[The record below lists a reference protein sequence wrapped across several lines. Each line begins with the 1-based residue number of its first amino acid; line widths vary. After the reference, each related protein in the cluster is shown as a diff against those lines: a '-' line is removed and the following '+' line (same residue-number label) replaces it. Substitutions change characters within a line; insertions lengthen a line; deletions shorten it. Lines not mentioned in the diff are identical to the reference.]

1 MKPEH
6 RRLVSA
12 AALGTLAAWGCVTSE
27 PVDLK
32 PSGPGGEPIVTATGG
47 AKQNSSAGQ
56 AGAVGVDGAAGSD
69 PSGTAGMFGAAG
81 SGGAG
86 MAGGSSGGSTPST
99 DGGTADAAA
108 NNKDARPA
116 TDAAGAE
123 VTALSATW
131 TNIYTRMLNNQGYAS
146 NCTGGGCHN
155 PGSQKGLSLSSQ
167 GTGYTSVRNMLVPG
181 SPSASKLVSVL
192 SSGSMPQARP
202 RMPSADLTVIKAW
215 ITAGAPNN

>member
-1 MKPEH
+1 M
-6 RRLVSA
+6 A
-12 AALGTLAAWGCVTSE
+12 AVAALAAWGCVTSE

-32 PSGPGGEPIVTATGG
+32 PSSPGGEPIMTATGG
-47 AKQNSSAGQ
+47 ANQTSSAGQ
-56 AGAVGVDGAAGSD
+56 AGAAGGAGAAGSF
-69 PSGTAGMFGAAG
+69 PTGAAGMFGAGG

-86 MAGGSSGGSTPST
+86 AVGGSTSST
-99 DGGTADAAA
+99 DAGAADAAT
-108 NNKDARPA
+108 NQDARPA
-116 TDAAGAE
+116 SDAASAE
-123 VTALSATW
+123 VTSLGATW

-167 GTGYTSVRNMLVPG
+167 STGYTSITRILVPG

-192 SSGSMPQARP
+192 SSGSMPQSRP
-202 RMPSADLTVIKAW
+202 KMPAADLNVVRAW